1 MNKSLKIVLFNHI
14 QSLHVHVFIF
24 DLFVSRIIWFSSLHL
39 QVLKRIFIQISKKS
53 GGKSRETNFFSTDKS
68 LWSFDMGGNRI
79 WNIHGEWDETRGVGN
94 KGGRN
99 NGETRCSTPP
109 SAVGTTGTGV
119 GMGIGQDSSTSNS
132 NVLYHPPHHH
142 PQHQHAVGSSA
153 AGMGPTVP
161 QIPNRTPGVL
171 CCPSLR
177 WLTPCSTNSLLVTS
191 ASLRF
196 SDQGN

>member
-1 MNKSLKIVLFNHI
+1 MEYVRS
-14 QSLHVHVFIF
+14 
-24 DLFVSRIIWFSSLHL
+24 
-39 QVLKRIFIQISKKS
+39 
-53 GGKSRETNFFSTDKS
+53 E
-68 LWSFDMGGNRI
+68 MGEGA
-79 WNIHGEWDETRGVGN
+79 RGLER
-94 KGGRN
+94 GRGN
-99 NGETRCSTPP
+99 NGETRGFGCSTPP

-142 PQHQHAVGSSA
+142 HHPQHQHAVGSSA

-177 WLTPCSTNSLLVTS
+177 
-191 ASLRF
+191 
-196 SDQGN
+196 